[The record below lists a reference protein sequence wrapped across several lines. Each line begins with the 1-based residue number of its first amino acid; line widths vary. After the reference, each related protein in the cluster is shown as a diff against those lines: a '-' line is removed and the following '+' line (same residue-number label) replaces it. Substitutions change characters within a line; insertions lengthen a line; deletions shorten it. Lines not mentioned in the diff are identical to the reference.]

1 MGNGLW
7 ASRPKPPSGTTGPA
21 PDARLP
27 SPSSLSLRIAGPRGW
42 KAVIALT
49 LVAIVALAVIV
60 MFLHLRDDSA
70 DVEQQRASNMVQ
82 GSVTTDGAGQ
92 STQSPASTS
101 NDRTAT
107 TQNNAVASM
116 AAPESVPSPET
127 TEQSAQSASSPSVR
141 GTDSSAEPA
150 GSTKSGTTKNQRLIA
165 LALARARAGL
175 EKNDLRMARSG
186 VFWALSLQRDNSEA
200 LMLKQE
206 LLARERGRNSPSD
219 ARSGSGKGADSDY

>member
-1 MGNGLW
+1 
-7 ASRPKPPSGTTGPA
+7 
-21 PDARLP
+21 
-27 SPSSLSLRIAGPRGW
+27 
-42 KAVIALT
+42 
-49 LVAIVALAVIV
+49 
-60 MFLHLRDDSA
+60 
-70 DVEQQRASNMVQ
+70 MVQ

-92 STQSPASTS
+92 STQTPASTS

-107 TQNNAVASM
+107 TQSNTLSSM
-116 AAPESVPSPET
+116 PATESAPSPDAMQ
-127 TEQSAQSASSPSVR
+127 QSPQAASLPSVHEADSSP
-141 GTDSSAEPA
+141 EPA
-150 GSTKSGTTKNQRLIA
+150 GSARNGTSKNQRLIA